1 MESTSIKYLMD
12 NCVSNESSTSNLKN
26 QGGSKH
32 ISQRSK
38 NSQSEFTASTR
49 STNSSNSS
57 LPEDGDLQKIVL
69 DEAMDMLRNNSCKG
83 QVHLENS
90 SNDEDDDALE
100 ESSGRHYLYSATSIS
115 TRMSALPKSQDFLL
129 TQNSSISISI
139 SVSSSESLDTETQIQ
154 AESRNEVETEG
165 RIKNNNQSEV
175 DASRDKTISAGGI
188 KTKVETKKQIDVKTT
203 ETESEIQEEVEI
215 ENNDHGSKSIFS
227 ESDIREEIEVEN
239 NDYGSKS
246 ISSIQFTDQKTMSP
260 VKERVLDQRRPSGKK
275 RGGSIDIIDGLCA
288 QFSSCKTT
296 TITKTPI
303 DSIKSPK
310 AKTRITA
317 VDLEKIASNEEKPSK
332 GFKDKILQG
341 QVIKAKGRSKSKRK
355 LVKGKV
361 HSKTFF

>member
-188 KTKVETKKQIDVKTT
+188 KTEVETTKQIDVKTT
-203 ETESEIQEEVEI
+203 KT
-215 ENNDHGSKSIFS
+215 
-227 ESDIREEIEVEN
+227 ESDIREEIEIEN

-246 ISSIQFTDQKTMSP
+246 IFSIQFTDQKTMSP